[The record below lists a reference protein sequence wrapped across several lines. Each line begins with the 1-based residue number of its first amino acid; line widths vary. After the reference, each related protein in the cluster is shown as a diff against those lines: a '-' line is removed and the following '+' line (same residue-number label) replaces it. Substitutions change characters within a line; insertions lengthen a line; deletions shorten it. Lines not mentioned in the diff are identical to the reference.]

1 MGLISFIKNLFKQKE
16 DDLWLEPNS
25 NKKSSI
31 PIAKCDD
38 HIIEVDTLTGE
49 IIIKDYFYHGIEIME
64 LFIFEM

>member
-49 IIIKDYFYHGIEIME
+49 IIIKGNIKETYYREYWFLEK
-64 LFIFEM
+64 